1 MQRRPPLRTALLR
14 FRNGIVAES
23 QSISLRGE
31 TRRRGFLAR
40 FDDAPTRAELIAVG
54 WEFFSAMLFVSA
66 VVPAAFDTGLV
77 ELIFVGSMVLS
88 AVVARPLLGLG
99 VRGYAWAG
107 ALRALAWP
115 LSVAPLVGV
124 EGPQVFIAA
133 LAFGLMAGGM
143 RRAVY
148 RRFCDTPLSV
158 LSPEKI
164 RSSLRARLA
173 ETAMTAGI
181 VGGHIMLLFSV
192 AFLRT
197 QSRVIYR
204 LWFEI
209 VPALALIGT
218 VAFTLAVIPATKDI
232 IEALGSMSGDPRA
245 RSSDGGAD
253 ADLFRRATKQA
264 QKLPDT
270 LAYLNFGVWFACTAF
285 GVFYV
290 RPGPAAWKVGDAV
303 MQLGFGS
310 LFAWGVAF
318 YQRLWNRDLVAPVL
332 WHLRRFAAGE
342 SVAPPANEPL
352 PLRARMLRD
361 FGLPLVFMAVLSL
374 LSSIGLYR
382 TLATELTLRE
392 DFNAVTALFSSF
404 AILLLALGGLVM
416 RAARDLSRPMAELAG
431 AADRIASGKL
441 EAAVPPVAAP
451 VEVVGL
457 GESIERMR
465 QALAHTIV
473 ELEVERAGLEEK
485 VEARTAELRRALEE
499 LKQAQAALVQGER
512 LATIGELVS
521 GVAHE
526 INNPLNAIAGASV
539 PLEELVADLRQ
550 ILDAYRAVEK
560 DLPPARRVELERLRS
575 QLDLEASLDDL
586 VGISSVIRRATD
598 RSVRIVT
605 NLRNFSRTSAEAV
618 PTDLHAC
625 VEETLMLLAPRLR
638 QANIAIDK
646 SFAELPLVVCR
657 AGEMNQIF
665 MNLLVN
671 AVQALEQS
679 APAEPQIRIESFVD
693 GDSACVAVSDN
704 GPGVPGDIVDRVFDP
719 FFTTK
724 PRGQGT
730 GLGLSISTDIAR
742 RHGGSLALEPTL
754 GKPRGPVETG
764 ARFVCRLPIR
774 GLRREKGAVT
784 PRASG

>member
-1 MQRRPPLRTALLR
+1 M
-14 FRNGIVAES
+14 AES

-31 TRRRGFLAR
+31 ARRRGFLAR
-40 FDDAPTRAELIAVG
+40 FDDAPTRAELIAAG

-77 ELIFVGSMVLS
+77 ELIFVGSMALS
-88 AVVARPLLGLG
+88 AAVARPLIRLG
-99 VRGYAWAG
+99 VRGFAWAG
-107 ALRALAWP
+107 ALRALSWP

-148 RRFCDTPLSV
+148 RRYCDTPLSV

-232 IEALGSMSGDPRA
+232 IAALDSMGGEADP
-245 RSSDGGAD
+245 
-253 ADLFRRATKQA
+253 DLLRRATKQA

-270 LAYLNFGVWFACTAF
+270 LAYLNFAVWFACTAF

-310 LFAWGVAF
+310 LFAWGVAS

-332 WHLRRFAAGE
+332 WHLRRFSPSE
-342 SVAPPANEPL
+342 SIAPPAHEPL

-361 FGLPLVFMAVLSL
+361 FGLPLVFMAALSL

-441 EAAVPPVAAP
+441 EAAVPPVSAP

-465 QALAHTIV
+465 QALATTIV
-473 ELEVERAGLEEK
+473 ELEAERAGLEEK

-550 ILDAYRAVEK
+550 ILDAYRNVEV
-560 DLPPARRVELERLRS
+560 DLPPARRAELEHLRA

-605 NLRNFSRTSAEAV
+605 NLRNFSRTSGEAV

-625 VEETLMLLAPRLR
+625 IEETLMLLAPRLR
-638 QANIAIDK
+638 QANIVVDK
-646 SFAELPLVVCR
+646 SFADLPLVVCR

-679 APAEPQIRIESFVD
+679 APEEPTIRIESFVE
-693 GDSACVAVSDN
+693 GDFACVAVSDN
-704 GPGVPGDIVDRVFDP
+704 GPGVPGEIEDRVFDP

-742 RHGGSLALEPTL
+742 RHGGALILEPAVPR
-754 GKPRGPVETG
+754 KPRKDAGADLSG
-764 ARFVCRLPIR
+764 ARFICRLPIR
-774 GLRREKGAVT
+774 GDRSARPEGR
-784 PRASG
+784 PRALSSP